1 MGGSKTVTY
10 KDLQVQKLMDDPDK
24 AYKAAMKQAYKNVG
38 AGMRSVIR
46 EYQQGIIDARSMF
59 NDSYLTNLGYN
70 PKEVIPYTIVDP
82 ILVRSW
88 LLSNVSSNI
97 SEVNS
102 YKWAIPSLEEIALE
116 YLQDT
121 YSGMSLADKSF
132 LIGSIKWYVSGV
144 TNVSTTMTNA
154 TCYKDRL
161 VTAEEYAVS
170 VGLVVASVEDIR
182 YTIAGVNY
190 WKVKMTNGSVVNVPV
205 EYTTIECPGVGSDV
219 VQAIVTEYNGKE
231 YPVQSNEYDTDD
243 MGNKT
248 PLWSNVVRV
257 SAYVGSDG
265 GVKVT
270 GTALRPVYSRFNSS
284 RYLEATKEA
293 VANIVDQVEKEIA
306 NDLIEELDRLI
317 VVYTLNGI
325 QKLKLAEINKS
336 LVSNTTTASAYP
348 IIPLRE
354 NYAFVKETNQMKAM
368 LNKLGMATDDFE
380 TSLGNN
386 KIKNA
391 AIMFLLDL
399 RDSSAVGTKV
409 VYETLVNMVRTTI
422 PASGKTAAS
431 EFYQL
436 NLGFSDVNMKSSI
449 KFDLRTV
456 SGVIGSVG
464 SYVRYSRTVKYTENV
479 DSGGTQYTQT
489 RTGTVYGIRKQVSE
503 SYYEEMEFGNC
514 STAWK
519 IGGYELN
526 GKLSMDSEG
535 EVYIP
540 ITDIGLEGL
549 RYEELH
555 YAVARS
561 MSMMALSIV
570 KVKTKWYQSGFFKF
584 VMIVVLVA
592 VTIAT
597 AGASIGA
604 TASGIAALTGA
615 SVATATAIATTAL
628 VVTTTIAVASMIGID
643 VGVLGSVAT
652 VLGIAQ
658 MGAGML
664 SQTGSMSTGQTVLTS
679 AKALTSAANMA
690 IEINTKG
697 SIKAMQDRLEAINSK
712 LEESSEELKK
722 LTENVQQGIW
732 MGIEDRMPDTLYMMS
747 STDMMCNYAI
757 LYDYD
762 GMIDGQ
768 ISSIGI

>member
-46 EYQQGIIDARSMF
+46 EYQQGIIDTRSMF

-243 MGNKT
+243 MGSKT
-248 PLWSNVVRV
+248 PLWSNTVRV

-306 NDLIEELDRLI
+306 NDLIEELDRLV

-336 LVSNTTTASAYP
+336 LVSSTTTASAYP

>member
-46 EYQQGIIDARSMF
+46 EYQQGIIDTRSMF

-479 DSGGTQYTQT
+479 DSGDTQYTQT

-604 TASGIAALTGA
+604 TASGITALTGA
-615 SVATATAIATTAL
+615 SVATATAITTTAL

>member
-10 KDLQVQKLMDDPDK
+10 KDLQVQKLMDDPEK

-46 EYQQGIIDARSMF
+46 EYQQGIIDTRSMF

-70 PKEVIPYTIVDP
+70 PKETIPYTIVDP

-88 LLSNVSSNI
+88 LLSNVSRNI

-102 YKWAIPSLEEIALE
+102 YKWAIPTLEEIALE

-190 WKVKMTNGSVVNVPV
+190 WKVKMTDESVVDVPV

-257 SAYVGSDG
+257 SAYIGNDG

-306 NDLIEELDRLI
+306 NDLNEELDRLV

-336 LVSNTTTASAYP
+336 LVSTTTTASAYP

-380 TSLGNN
+380 TSLGNT

-399 RDSSAVGTKV
+399 RDSSTVGTKV
-409 VYETLVNMVRTTI
+409 VYETLVKMVRTTI
-422 PASGKTAAS
+422 PASGKTVAS
-431 EFYQL
+431 ELYQL

-479 DSGGTQYTQT
+479 DSGDTQYTQT

-519 IGGYELN
+519 VGGYELN
-526 GKLSMDSEG
+526 GKLSMDSKG

-561 MSMMALSIV
+561 ISMMALSIV

-604 TASGIAALTGA
+604 TASGITALTGA

>member
-1 MGGSKTVTY
+1 MGGSKTITY
-10 KDLQVQKLMDDPDK
+10 SDLQVQKLMDEPDK

-38 AGMRSVIR
+38 AGMRTVIR
-46 EYQQGIIDARSMF
+46 EYQQGIIDTRSMF

-121 YSGMSLADKSF
+121 YSGMTLADKSF

-190 WKVKMTNGSVVNVPV
+190 WKVKMTDESVVDVPV

-219 VQAIVTEYNGKE
+219 VQAIITEYNGKE

-248 PLWSNVVRV
+248 PLWSNTVRV

-306 NDLIEELDRLI
+306 NDLIEELDRLV

-336 LVSNTTTASAYP
+336 LVSSTAKASAYP

-380 TSLGNN
+380 TSLGNT

-409 VYETLVNMVRTTI
+409 VYETLVNMVKTTI
-422 PASGKTAAS
+422 PAAGKTAAS
-431 EFYQL
+431 ELYQL

-449 KFDLRTV
+449 KFDLKTV

-479 DSGGTQYTQT
+479 DSGNTQYTQT
-489 RTGTVYGIRKQVSE
+489 RIGTVYGIRKQVSE

-519 IGGYELN
+519 VGGYELN
-526 GKLSMDSEG
+526 GKLSMDSKG

-561 MSMMALSIV
+561 ISMLALSIV

>member
-10 KDLQVQKLMDDPDK
+10 KDLQVQKLMDDPEK

-46 EYQQGIIDARSMF
+46 EYQQGIIDTRSMF

-121 YSGMSLADKSF
+121 YSGMTLADKSF

-190 WKVKMTNGSVVNVPV
+190 WKVKMTDESVVDVPV

-243 MGNKT
+243 MGSKT
-248 PLWSNVVRV
+248 PLWSNTVRV

-336 LVSNTTTASAYP
+336 LVSSTANASAYP
-348 IIPLRE
+348 IIPLRK

-561 MSMMALSIV
+561 ISMMALSIV

-604 TASGIAALTGA
+604 TASGITALTGA

>member
-10 KDLQVQKLMDDPDK
+10 KDLQVQKLMDDPEK

-46 EYQQGIIDARSMF
+46 EYQQGIIDTRSMF

-70 PKEVIPYTIVDP
+70 PKETIPYSIVDP

-88 LLSNVSSNI
+88 LLSNIDSSIGN
-97 SEVNS
+97 VVS

-132 LIGSIKWYVSGV
+132 LIGSIRWYVSGV

-190 WKVKMTNGSVVNVPV
+190 WKVKMTDESVVDVPV
-205 EYTTIECPGVGSDV
+205 EYITIECPGVGSDV
-219 VQAIVTEYNGKE
+219 VQAIISKYNGKE
-231 YPVQSNEYDTDD
+231 YPVHDS
-243 MGNKT
+243 GNNP

-257 SAYVGSDG
+257 SVYIESDG

-270 GTALRPVYSRFNSS
+270 GTALRPVYSRFNAS

-306 NDLIEELDRLI
+306 TDLIEELDRLV

-336 LVSNTTTASAYP
+336 LVSSTAKASAYP

-368 LNKLGMATDDFE
+368 LNKIGMATDDFE
-380 TSLGNN
+380 SSLGND

-391 AIMFLLDL
+391 AVMFLLDL

-409 VYETLVNMVRTTI
+409 VYETLVNMVKTTI
-422 PASGKTAAS
+422 PAAGKTGSS
-431 EFYQL
+431 EEYQL
-436 NLGFSDVNMKSSI
+436 DLRFSDVNMKSSV
-449 KFDLRTV
+449 KFKLKTV
-456 SGVIGSVG
+456 SGTVGSVG
-464 SYVRYSRTVKYTENV
+464 KYVRYSRTGMYTKNV
-479 DSGGTQYTQT
+479 SGIKQYLQT
-489 RTGTVYGIRKQVSE
+489 MTGTVYGIRKQVTE
-503 SYYEEMEFGNC
+503 SYYEEMEFDTC
-514 STAWK
+514 KTIWK
-519 IGGYELN
+519 VGGYELSGELSLKDTN
-526 GKLSMDSEG
+526 GKI
-535 EVYIP
+535 YIP
-540 ITDIGLEGL
+540 VTDLGLNGL
-549 RYEELH
+549 SYEELH

-561 MSMMALSIV
+561 LNMMALSIV
-570 KVKTKWYQSGFFKF
+570 KVKVKWYQTGFFKILMY
-584 VMIVVLVA
+584 VVA
-592 VTIAT
+592 VAVFAFTGNPMMLLMMVAGDLGLFKGSFGKALQIVLIVAGGYQGVT
-597 AGASIGA
+597 ASGA
-604 TASGIAALTGA
+604 TAAQQGL
-615 SVATATAIATTAL
+615 
-628 VVTTTIAVASMIGID
+628 AVAS
-643 VGVLGSVAT
+643 T
-652 VLGIAQ
+652 
-658 MGAGML
+658 
-664 SQTGSMSTGQTVLTS
+664 LTS
-679 AKALTSAANMA
+679 LAQIAV
-690 IEINTKG
+690 EINTEGTVKAVEKKRAAKQAEMKA
-697 SIKAMQDRLEAINSK
+697 SEEQIKEIEKNTHQGLWVGIQDR
-712 LEESSEELKK
+712 
-722 LTENVQQGIW
+722 T
-732 MGIEDRMPDTLYMMS
+732 PDMLYALS
-747 STDMMCNYAI
+747 STDMMCNYGI

-762 GMIDGQ
+762 GLIDGQ
-768 ISSIGI
+768 IESVGI

>member
-1 MGGSKTVTY
+1 MGGSKTITY
-10 KDLQVQKLMDDPDK
+10 KDLQVQKLMDEPEK
-24 AYKAAMKQAYKNVG
+24 AYKASMRQAYKNVG

-46 EYQQGIIDARSMF
+46 EYQQGIIDTRSMF

-88 LLSNVSSNI
+88 LLSNVDSNI
-97 SEVNS
+97 SNVVS
-102 YKWAIPSLEEIALE
+102 YKWAVPSLEEIALE

-121 YSGMSLADKSF
+121 YSGMLLVEKSF
-132 LIGSIKWYVSGV
+132 LMSGVRWYVSGV

-154 TCYKDRL
+154 TCYKDRM

-182 YTIAGVNY
+182 YTIGGVNY
-190 WKVKMTNGSVVNVPV
+190 WKVTMTNGSVVNVPI

-219 VQAIVTEYNGKE
+219 VQAIITEYNGRE
-231 YPVQSNEYDTDD
+231 YPVQSSEYTTDD
-243 MGNKT
+243 MGGKT
-248 PLWSNVVRV
+248 PAWSNVVRV
-257 SAYVGSDG
+257 SVYIGSDG
-265 GVKVT
+265 DVKVT

-293 VANIVDQVEKEIA
+293 VASIVDQVEKEIA
-306 NDLIEELDRLI
+306 NDLIEELDRLV

-325 QKLKLAEINKS
+325 QKLKLAEINKE
-336 LVSNTTTASAYP
+336 LVSSEASASAYP
-348 IIPLRE
+348 VIPLRE
-354 NYAFVKETNQMKAM
+354 NYAFVKETYQMKAV

-380 TSLGNN
+380 TSLDNS

-399 RDSSAVGTKV
+399 RDSSTAGTKV

-431 EFYQL
+431 EVYQL

-464 SYVRYSRTVKYTENV
+464 SYVRYSKTVTYTEEV
-479 DSGGTQYTQT
+479 EGGGADQSWTTT
-489 RTGTVYGIRKQVSE
+489 ETKTGTLYGIRKQVTE
-503 SYYEEMEFGNC
+503 SYYEEMEFGGC
-514 STAWK
+514 STSWK
-519 IGGYELN
+519 VGGYAL
-526 GKLSMDSEG
+526 GGVLKLGQDDG
-535 EVYIP
+535 EVCIP
-540 ITDIGLEGL
+540 ITDLGLEGL

-584 VMIVVLVA
+584 VMIVAIGVA
-592 VTIAT
+592 AFFT
-597 AGASIGA
+597 GG
-604 TASGIAALTGA
+604 AALAAYGPLAAAVVYAAAAVSILGVMGVNTGVIGQVLQ
-615 SVATATAIATTAL
+615 VAAAF
-628 VVTTTIAVASMIGID
+628 VTMGTSLANTGI
-643 VGVLGSVAT
+643 
-652 VLGIAQ
+652 
-658 MGAGML
+658 
-664 SQTGSMSTGQTVLTS
+664 STGQQVLTVAS
-679 AKALTSAANMA
+679 SLTGLASMASQMNLDGVVNSLEKKRSELAA
-690 IEINTKG
+690 
-697 SIKAMQDRLEAINSK
+697 K
-712 LEESSEELKK
+712 LEESEERLEEIY
-722 LTENVQQGIW
+722 ENAQQGLW
-732 MGIEDRMPDTLYMMS
+732 MGVYDRAPELLYAMS

-762 GMIDGQ
+762 GMIDGK
-768 ISSIGI
+768 INSVGI